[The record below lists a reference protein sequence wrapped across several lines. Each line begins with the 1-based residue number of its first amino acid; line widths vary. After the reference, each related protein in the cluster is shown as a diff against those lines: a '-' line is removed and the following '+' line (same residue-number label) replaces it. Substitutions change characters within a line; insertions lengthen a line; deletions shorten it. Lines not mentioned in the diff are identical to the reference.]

1 MNIFKTKQGIKLGN
15 LLESFLS
22 KKVKEKKQFMR
33 VYNLNNLGGGEWHK
47 DETIDVQVNKLLEE
61 YLDKNIEI
69 KKIAISN
76 AQQKAIVV
84 FEMDK

>member
-1 MNIFKTKQGIKLGN
+1 MNIFETRQGMKLGN
-15 LLESFLS
+15 LLERFLS
-22 KKVKEKKQFMR
+22 RKVEERKQVMQ

>member
-22 KKVKEKKQFMR
+22 KKVKERKQFMR
-33 VYNLNNLGGGEWHK
+33 VYNLNNLGGGEWYK
-47 DETIDVQVNKLLEE
+47 DETSDVQVNKLLEE

>member
-22 KKVKEKKQFMR
+22 KKVKERKQFMR

-69 KKIAISN
+69 
-76 AQQKAIVV
+76 
-84 FEMDK
+84 

>member
-22 KKVKEKKQFMR
+22 KKVKERKQVMQ

-84 FEMDK
+84 FKMDK

>member
-22 KKVKEKKQFMR
+22 KKVKERKQFMR

-47 DETIDVQVNKLLEE
+47 DETLDVQVNKLLEE

>member
-22 KKVKEKKQFMR
+22 KKVKERKQVMQ

-84 FEMDK
+84 F

>member
-22 KKVKEKKQFMR
+22 KKVKERKQVMQ

-69 KKIAISN
+69 KKIAFSN

>member
-1 MNIFKTKQGIKLGN
+1 MNIFETRQGIKLGN
-15 LLESFLS
+15 LLERFLS
-22 KKVKEKKQFMR
+22 RKVEGRKQVMK

-61 YLDKNIEI
+61 YQDKNIEV

>member
-1 MNIFKTKQGIKLGN
+1 MNIFETKQGTKLGS
-15 LLESFLS
+15 LLENFLS
-22 KKVKEKKQFMR
+22 RKVEGRKQIMK

-47 DETIDVQVNKLLEE
+47 DETIDIQVNKLLEE
-61 YLDKNIEI
+61 YQDNNIEV

-76 AQQKAIVV
+76 SQQKAIVV

>member
-22 KKVKEKKQFMR
+22 KKVKERKQVMQ

>member
-1 MNIFKTKQGIKLGN
+1 MNIFETKQGTKLGN
-15 LLESFLS
+15 LLENFLR
-22 KKVKEKKQFMR
+22 KNIKERKQFMR
-33 VYNLNNLGGGEWHK
+33 IYSLTNLGGGEWHK

-61 YLDKNIEI
+61 YQDENIEV

-76 AQQKAIVV
+76 SQQKAIVV

>member
-22 KKVKEKKQFMR
+22 KKVKERKQFMR
-33 VYNLNNLGGGEWHK
+33 VYNLNNLGDGEWHK

>member
-1 MNIFKTKQGIKLGN
+1 MNIFKTKQGLKLGN

-22 KKVKEKKQFMR
+22 KKVKERKQFMR

-47 DETIDVQVNKLLEE
+47 DETIDVQVNKLLDE

>member
-22 KKVKEKKQFMR
+22 KKVKERKQFMR

>member
-1 MNIFKTKQGIKLGN
+1 MNIFKTKQGLKLGN

-22 KKVKEKKQFMR
+22 KKVKERKQFMR

>member
-22 KKVKEKKQFMR
+22 KKVKERKQVMR

>member
-22 KKVKEKKQFMR
+22 KKVKERKQVMQ

-69 KKIAISN
+69 
-76 AQQKAIVV
+76 
-84 FEMDK
+84 

>member
-1 MNIFKTKQGIKLGN
+1 MNIFETRQGMKLGN
-15 LLESFLS
+15 LLERFLS
-22 KKVKEKKQFMR
+22 RKVEERKQVMR

-61 YLDKNIEI
+61 YQDKNIEV
-69 KKIAISN
+69 KKIVISN